1 MNRIAVVGAGGM
13 GRFHIRTMMDMGG
26 VEVAAVADPF
36 PHPDLA
42 GFDVP
47 ISTDPM
53 AVASEGWDGVIVAST
68 DETHAELAIAA
79 LEAGSRVLCE
89 KPLAAELAD
98 AVAVVETEAAIGQRR
113 LQVGF
118 MRRYDPAHLDVVEEL
133 GDLNGMDYLR
143 CTHRNTN
150 VEARSPRV
158 VINQSIVH
166 DIHTVTWLLGPT
178 ASVATS
184 AVPRPGGLD
193 HVLLT
198 LQMESGALA
207 SIEFQDRTY
216 AYEVEIEASGPNGMV
231 RSASPYQPTTRRLV
245 SEMEPYTDW
254 FGWFTEAYL
263 AQDRAWVA
271 SLDGPEAIGPSA
283 WDGLEAQL
291 VSEAALVSLAE
302 GGSMVQIKRSLD
314 QAPIYR

>member
-1 MNRIAVVGAGGM
+1 MNRIAVVGAGRM
-13 GRFHIRTMMDMGG
+13 GKFHIRTMMDMDG
-26 VEVAAVADPF
+26 VELAAVADPF
-36 PHPDLA
+36 PHPDLSELE
-42 GFDVP
+42 VP

-53 AVASEGWDGVIVAST
+53 AVASERWDGVIVAST
-68 DETHAELAIAA
+68 DETHSELSIAA

-89 KPLAAELAD
+89 KPLAADLAA
-98 AVAVVETEAAIGQRR
+98 AVAVVETEAAIGERR

-118 MRRYDPAHLDVVEEL
+118 MRRYDPAHLDVVAEL
-133 GDLNGMDYLR
+133 EDLDGLDYLR

-150 VEARSPRV
+150 AEARPPRA
-158 VINQSIVH
+158 VINQSIIH

-178 ASVATS
+178 AAVATS

-193 HVLLT
+193 HVVLT

-231 RSASPYQPTTRRLV
+231 RSASPYLSSTRRLV
-245 SEMEPYTDW
+245 SETEPYSDW
-254 FGWFTEAYL
+254 FGWFTEAYR
-263 AQDRAWVA
+263 AQDRAWIS
-271 SLDGPEAIGPSA
+271 SLDGPTATGPSA

-291 VSEAALVSLAE
+291 VSEAALVSLSE
-302 GGSMVQIKRSLD
+302 RGSMVPIDRSLD
-314 QAPIYR
+314 QPRLYR

>member
-1 MNRIAVVGAGGM
+1 MKEIAVVGAGGM
-13 GRFHIRTMMDMGG
+13 GRFHIRTMLEIKD

-36 PHPDLA
+36 PHPELEEL
-42 GFDVP
+42 GVP
-47 ISTDPM
+47 ISENPL
-53 AVASEGWDGVIVAST
+53 AIASEGWDGVIVAST

-89 KPLAAELAD
+89 KPLAADLD
-98 AVAVVETEAAIGQRR
+98 GAVSVVDTETVIGQRR

-118 MRRYDPAHLDVVEEL
+118 MRRYDPAHLDLVEEL
-133 GDLNGMDYLR
+133 PDLNGVDYVR

-150 VEARSPRV
+150 AEARPPRV
-158 VINQSIVH
+158 VINQSIIH
-166 DIHTVTWLLGPT
+166 DIHTVAWLLGPT
-178 ASVATS
+178 ASVAAS

-216 AYEVEIEASGPNGMV
+216 AYEVGIEASGPNGMV
-231 RSASPYQPTTRRLV
+231 RSASPYHPATRRLV
-245 SEMEPYTDW
+245 TEMEPFTDW
-254 FGWFTEAYL
+254 FGWFSEAYE
-263 AQDRAWVA
+263 AQDRAWVE
-271 SLDGPEAIGPSA
+271 SLSDSQATGPSA

-291 VSEAALVSLAE
+291 VSEAALTSLAE
-302 GGSMVQIKRSLD
+302 GGSMV
-314 QAPIYR
+314 PIDIALVKPSIYS